1 MREDSSGSVPG
12 ASSGERAPVANLP
25 RLYCEGAAASREN
38 DSSSEDRMLKRT
50 MGGVAVIILAVAPAL
65 YGQAAASARDTV
77 VDGRHLSE
85 WVADLKAQ
93 APQVRNA
100 AAYEISGL
108 GAAAAPAVPALIEA
122 LDDSEP
128 SVRFPVTV
136 ALGEIGPAAAAAVP
150 KLKQMM
156 DEERNDEVAAAAKR
170 AIRKIKP
177 QALAGE

>member
-1 MREDSSGSVPG
+1 
-12 ASSGERAPVANLP
+12 
-25 RLYCEGAAASREN
+25 
-38 DSSSEDRMLKRT
+38 MLKRT
-50 MGGVAVIILAVAPAL
+50 MGGVAAAVLAVAPAL
-65 YGQAAASARDTV
+65 HAQAAASVKDTV

-93 APQVRNA
+93 APQTRNA

-108 GAAAAPAVPALIEA
+108 GQAAAPAVPALIEA

-150 KLKQMM
+150 KLKKMM
-156 DEERNDEVAAAAKR
+156 DEEINDEIAASAKR
-170 AIRKIKP
+170 AIRRIKP
-177 QALAGE
+177 EALAGQ